1 MRLHQKSGFGPPS
14 FTQWHFLASLSTA
27 AILLTT
33 PGGIFAKPVLCIRGV
48 VEVDL
53 RNLRLDQGPHTPSML
68 SMHEAQ
74 NVKSEEI

>member
-1 MRLHQKSGFGPPS
+1 MYAACGIVEESYFSPPS
-14 FTQWHFLASLSTA
+14 FTQWHFLASLSTT

-53 RNLRLDQGPHTPSML
+53 RNL
-68 SMHEAQ
+68 
-74 NVKSEEI
+74 